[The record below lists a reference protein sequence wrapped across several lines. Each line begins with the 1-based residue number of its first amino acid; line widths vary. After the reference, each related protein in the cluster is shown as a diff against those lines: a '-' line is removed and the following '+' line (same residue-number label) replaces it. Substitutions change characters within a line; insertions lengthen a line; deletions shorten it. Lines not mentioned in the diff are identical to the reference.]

1 MGDNVENIKKNA
13 RSGHA
18 RVLII
23 DDSDLSRRTVAGILE
38 REGFNVVG
46 QAANAEQGMQ
56 QAYSTG
62 ANVFLIDVVMPDIS
76 GIEVANYIREN
87 IKEPRIIMMS
97 SLDIESVII
106 ESISSGAI
114 DFLSKPFE
122 ERDLIR
128 AVEKIDIEL
137 QKEHGWFF

>member
-1 MGDNVENIKKNA
+1 MSNNVENIKKNA

>member
-1 MGDNVENIKKNA
+1 MSDNVENIKKNA

-137 QKEHGWFF
+137 QKEHG

>member
-1 MGDNVENIKKNA
+1 MFVSNNVENIKKNA

-137 QKEHGWFF
+137 QKEHG

>member
-1 MGDNVENIKKNA
+1 MDNVESIKKPT

-18 RVLII
+18 KVLII
-23 DDSDLSRRTVAGILE
+23 DDSDLSRRTVASILE
-38 REGFNVVG
+38 NEGFRVVG

-87 IKEPRIIMMS
+87 IKEPKIIMMS

-114 DFLSKPFE
+114 DFISKPFE

-137 QKEHGWFF
+137 QKEHG

>member
-1 MGDNVENIKKNA
+1 MDNVESIKKNT

-18 RVLII
+18 KVLII
-23 DDSDLSRRTVAGILE
+23 DDSDLSRRTVASILE
-38 REGFNVVG
+38 KEGFNVVG
-46 QAANAEQGMQ
+46 QATNAEQGMQ

-87 IKEPRIIMMS
+87 IKEPNIIMMS

-114 DFLSKPFE
+114 DFISKPFSE
-122 ERDLIR
+122 SDLIK

-137 QKEHGWFF
+137 QKEHG

>member
-1 MGDNVENIKKNA
+1 MSNNVENIKKNA

-137 QKEHGWFF
+137 QKEHG

>member
-1 MGDNVENIKKNA
+1 MSNNVENIKKNA

-137 QKEHGWFF
+137 EKEHG

>member
-1 MGDNVENIKKNA
+1 MSDNVENIKKNA

-106 ESISSGAI
+106 ESISSGSI

-137 QKEHGWFF
+137 QKEHG

>member
-1 MGDNVENIKKNA
+1 VGDNVENIKKNA

-137 QKEHGWFF
+137 QKEHG

>member
-1 MGDNVENIKKNA
+1 MSNNVENIKKNA

-76 GIEVANYIREN
+76 GIEVAN
-87 IKEPRIIMMS
+87 
-97 SLDIESVII
+97 
-106 ESISSGAI
+106 
-114 DFLSKPFE
+114 
-122 ERDLIR
+122 
-128 AVEKIDIEL
+128 
-137 QKEHGWFF
+137 

>member
-137 QKEHGWFF
+137 QKEHG

>member
-1 MGDNVENIKKNA
+1 VSNNVENIKKNA

-137 QKEHGWFF
+137 QKEHG

>member
-1 MGDNVENIKKNA
+1 MNIKNYFKSIFSKIKTDNY
-13 RSGHA
+13 
-18 RVLII
+18 
-23 DDSDLSRRTVAGILE
+23 SDKMQFFFQKFHLTGILE

-137 QKEHGWFF
+137 QKEHG